1 MKYKKKNLG
10 GNIHNNNDNNNKKKK
25 YVIIDSSE
33 HGRDH
38 LSPIPWRSPPSFG
51 HRRIGGRRHTP
62 PQHGCKVCHPS
73 IQCISP
79 SLGWELRMPK
89 ADQEHNPPDMDRHG
103 LLGATD
109 HPQKKRGS
117 QDLETLFNTLI
128 ISGTFMSRACYSYMK
143 PIAPTPPHGFLWGAR
158 LYFIHQGTV
167 LGRCRSRP
175 RARSYHQRKC
185 IFLPVTNGNRWP
197 SDQRATPDGEF
208 PRLNRRTPMGKNGK
222 TFQVMCSCPNWN
234 ILEPLPQFWLIN
246 ILTSLESKSFQ
257 IHQRP

>member
-1 MKYKKKNLG
+1 
-10 GNIHNNNDNNNKKKK
+10 
-25 YVIIDSSE
+25 
-33 HGRDH
+33 
-38 LSPIPWRSPPSFG
+38 
-51 HRRIGGRRHTP
+51 
-62 PQHGCKVCHPS
+62 
-73 IQCISP
+73 
-79 SLGWELRMPK
+79 MPK

-208 PRLNRRTPMGKNGK
+208 PRKERWSQKQSHLQYQIDLARGVGKGHEDQGA
-222 TFQVMCSCPNWN
+222 TVDSWGGEV
-234 ILEPLPQFWLIN
+234 LTVR
-246 ILTSLESKSFQ
+246 TSL
-257 IHQRP
+257 RPEKPGTKERREKPGDQNTRQDRKQGNVNPAKRP